1 MKCGRRVEKTV
12 KRRGWWQVYF
22 LVDKAGSLIGC
33 TSLPATDDQH
43 SEKLDFDGD
52 KSGTVA

>member
-1 MKCGRRVEKTV
+1 MKGGRRVEKMV

-22 LVDKAGSLIGC
+22 LVDKAGSLIRC